1 VLICEDGDVIEIGE
15 QVEKGQRVR
24 AGMTFVDGLGIGDVG
39 GEVLRDRRK
48 LAGDGVV
55 VVVVTVDVQ
64 SGELVDGPEVM
75 NRGFV
80 HEETSGYI
88 LEEARRRVIE
98 AFEESSAANVTDP
111 SALQQN
117 IRRVLKRYFVEVT
130 QRKPVIL
137 PVIMEA

>member
-1 VLICEDGDVIEIGE
+1 
-15 QVEKGQRVR
+15 
-24 AGMTFVDGLGIGDVG
+24 
-39 GEVLRDRRK
+39 
-48 LAGDGVV
+48 
-55 VVVVTVDVQ
+55 VVVTVDAQ
-64 SGELVDGPEVM
+64 SGELVDGPDVV

-80 HEETSGYI
+80 HEETSGEI
-88 LEEARRRVIE
+88 LEEARRRVVLALKESAE
-98 AFEESSAANVTDP
+98 AHVTDP